1 MPSVRRLACIAAL
14 LWSVDVVTKSIVVE
28 WLGDGRIVHVLWTL
42 QLALGYNSGFAFSQG
57 QGLGPVI
64 GVVAVV
70 AIVALVRMALTAT
83 NQFIAYG
90 LSVIVS
96 GAVGNVTD
104 RVFRGEGWLHGR
116 VVDFIDF
123 QWFPSFNFA
132 DICITVGAGLLII
145 GLFQEGRSPD
155 VAETK

>member
-1 MPSVRRLACIAAL
+1 MPPVRRLALVSFI
-14 LWSVDVVTKSIVVE
+14 LWAVDVVTKSIIVD
-28 WLGDGRIVHVLWTL
+28 WLGDGRVVHLFWTL
-42 QLALGYNSGFAFSQG
+42 QLSLGYNSGFAFSQG

-70 AIVALVRMALTAT
+70 AIAALIRMAVTAT
-83 NQFIAYG
+83 NPWVAYG
-90 LSVIVS
+90 LAVIVS

-104 RVFRGEGWLHGR
+104 RVFRGDGWLHGR

-132 DICITVGAGLLII
+132 DTCITIGAGLLII
-145 GLFQEGRSPD
+145 GLIQEGRT
-155 VAETK
+155 AEVGDER